1 MVAAAVLAPMPPPE
15 QPVLFWMTLARMTAI
30 TESRLMPPG
39 PPVPGPLK
47 LLSPFVIVKPSI
59 VTELIPSPLATT
71 TELERWIV
79 RTAEVWVV
87 SAPKLW
93 VVSASEVWVV
103 SASEVWVVSA
113 SEVWVVGAAIL
124 VPLPRTTV
132 PERWIVASWTADP
145 LLTTATGPVRPPSL
159 TVSAAPP
166 VDLRTSALAMT
177 RFSRYVPGAT
187 STVSPLGAASIAA
200 WIVGNSCGTRSVAAA
215 DPSMVHSAAP
225 AAIERIATRS
235 IGNLPSRKELLRSYP
250 APPAIVSNAKF
261 SFADARHVNHGVA
274 SPRDGACNRIR
285 SPADYVTREI
295 TACKCGVV
303 PQGVVGSN
311 TARARQ
317 FLQ

>member
-1 MVAAAVLAPMPPPE
+1 MVAAAVVAPMPAPK
-15 QPVLFWMTLARMTAI
+15 QPVLFWMTLSRMTAI
-30 TESRLMPPG
+30 TESNLMPAG

-59 VTELIPSPLATT
+59 VTDSIPFPLAMT

-79 RTAEVWVV
+79 CAPVKVLVGTPSTPCVV
-87 SAPKLW
+87 S
-93 VVSASEVWVV
+93 VSVPNPLVESVPVGL
-103 SASEVWVVSA
+103 
-113 SEVWVVGAAIL
+113 VGAS
-124 VPLPRTTV
+124 V
-132 PERWIVASWTADP
+132 PERWVVATWTAVP
-145 LLTTATGPVRPPSL
+145 LITTRTGPVRPPSI
-159 TVSAAPP
+159 TVTAAPL
-166 VDLRTSALAMT
+166 VDLRTSDLAMT
-177 RFSRYVPGAT
+177 RFSRYVPAAT

-200 WIVGNSCGTRSVAAA
+200 WIVGKSCGTRSVAAA

-250 APPAIVSNAKF
+250 ARPAIVSNAKF